1 MTIRVDNLNS
11 HFSFKYLYLY
21 KVISMALIF
30 TILLTLSDIP
40 QELYSSYCSKDVIDS
55 VYTECHQMA
64 INDYP
69 DNVDAGTDYYVADW
83 AYGVSLLDLSKLCL
97 DEALRTTSPETVLH
111 ADCLSLASAVSRL
124 KGDLAAAISYAE
136 ECLAIDRKNG
146 NKEYISSSL
155 NNIAGLYMTHGEAGI
170 AKKYIDEAIELEKK
184 LERSPYLAIRYG
196 VASEIYLKLGD
207 TKQALDFADAAL
219 QLDSIDGRWDK
230 VAVRRSQKSGILM
243 ETGHDSQARKELE
256 LAIPIFREGNNLNSL
271 AISLA
276 QLGEIAFKAG
286 DVCAAEKAYDECLDI
301 CIKTKNIYIE
311 SRVRKDLWQMYRD
324 YHHEMGLM
332 HLERYMDLQNQLNS
346 GKATELM
353 QSFNVKYETLKKE
366 QTIALQRNRIIYISI
381 VLILFIALAA
391 ASVFIA
397 LLKNKAAKA
406 LEEKNALLVKANLDK
421 DRLLAIAKANI
432 PKKITEEILSITSS
446 TDVMP
451 DVKLTKRE
459 MQIAELCASGMLNKE
474 IADKL
479 NISQRTVEAHKNNI
493 YRKLGINNT
502 IELMHYIQ
510 KVFTDKKSI

>member
-1 MTIRVDNLNS
+1 MPII
-11 HFSFKYLYLY
+11 
-21 KVISMALIF
+21 ISLLLI
-30 TILLTLSDIP
+30 IADIP
-40 QELYSSYCSKDVIDS
+40 QELYTTYCSKDVIDS
-55 VYTECHQMA
+55 VYTECRQMA

-97 DEALRTTSPETVLH
+97 DKALQKTSPETALQ

-136 ECLAIDRKNG
+136 ECLTIDRKNG
-146 NKEYISSSL
+146 NEEYISSSL
-155 NNIAGLYMTHGEAGI
+155 NNIAGLYMTHGETEI
-170 AKKYIDEAIELEKK
+170 AKKYIDEAIEI
-184 LERSPYLAIRYG
+184 ERRLDRSSYLAIRYG

-207 TKQALDFADAAL
+207 TRQALDFADAAL

-243 ETGHDSQARKELE
+243 ETGHDNLARKELE
-256 LAIPIFREGNNLNSL
+256 LAIPVFREGNNLNSL

-286 DVCAAEKAYDECLDI
+286 DLSEARKAYEECVDV
-301 CIKTKNIYIE
+301 CMSTNNIYIE

-324 YHHEMGLM
+324 NQHEMGLI
-332 HLERYMDLQNQLNS
+332 HLERYMELQSRLNS
-346 GKATELM
+346 DKATELM
-353 QSFNVKYETLKKE
+353 KSFDVKYETLKKE

-381 VLILFIALAA
+381 VLVLFIALAA
-391 ASVFIA
+391 ASVFLA
-397 LLKNKAAKA
+397 FLKNKAAKA
-406 LEEKNALLVKANLDK
+406 MEEKNALLIKANLDK

-446 TDVMP
+446 TEVMP

-459 MQIAELCASGMLNKE
+459 MQIAELCIKGLINKE

-479 NISQRTVEAHKNNI
+479 GISQRTVEAHKNNI
-493 YRKLGINNT
+493 YKKLGINNT
-502 IELMHYIQ
+502 IELMQYMQ
-510 KVFTDKKSI
+510 KVFADKN